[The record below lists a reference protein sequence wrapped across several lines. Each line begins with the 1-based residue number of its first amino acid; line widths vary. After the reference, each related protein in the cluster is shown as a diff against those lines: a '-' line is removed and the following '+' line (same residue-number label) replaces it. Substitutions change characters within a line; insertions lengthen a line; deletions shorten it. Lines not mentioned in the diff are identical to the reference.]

1 MPAPAATGKSA
12 GGKKSKAAAKAAAA
26 TAKSQAAAAAA
37 AADAAAADAAANE
50 ARCDTSGAD
59 AAQEML
65 LAVVEGHP
73 ERLQDSLHLLLR
85 TAQAHAQEVKTKCFV
100 ISSCP
105 DSVSVISSVALSCR
119 MVARIFWSAP
129 ISLWHVYPGIFP
141 CMLASSHAGIAA

>member
-12 GGKKSKAAAKAAAA
+12 GGKKGKAAAKAAAA
-26 TAKSQAAAAAA
+26 AAKSQAAAAAA
-37 AADAAAADAAANE
+37 AADAAANE
-50 ARCDTSGAD
+50 ARCDASGAD

-73 ERLQDSLHLLLR
+73 DRLQDSLHLLLR
-85 TAQAHAQEVKTKCFV
+85 TAQAHAQEVKTECLA

-105 DSVSVISSVALSCR
+105 DSASVISSVGSVALPCR

-129 ISLWHVYPGIFP
+129 ISLWLVYT
-141 CMLASSHAGIAA
+141 LASSQACCLGHC

>member
-12 GGKKSKAAAKAAAA
+12 GGKKNKAAAKAAAA
-26 TAKSQAAAAAA
+26 TAKSQAAAA
-37 AADAAAADAAANE
+37 AAAADAAANE

-105 DSVSVISSVALSCR
+105 DSVSVISSVTLSCR

-141 CMLASSHAGIAA
+141 CMLAPSHAGIAA